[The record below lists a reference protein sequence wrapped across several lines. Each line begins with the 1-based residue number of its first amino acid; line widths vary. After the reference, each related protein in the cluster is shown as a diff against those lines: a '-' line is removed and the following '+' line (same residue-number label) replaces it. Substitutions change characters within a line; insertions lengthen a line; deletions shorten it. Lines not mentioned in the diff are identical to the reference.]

1 MKEGRCVSKALPLN
15 LLWGSLL
22 VSGLGYAC
30 IGYVL
35 QRYQHVWLIVDWLLL
50 FAAYGFWMRRAAVH
64 LPVLLWAAVV
74 FRVIFLVSIPALS
87 DDFYRFLWDGHM
99 IRMGVNPYMI
109 LPESY
114 FSGIPAQDHPLLLT
128 LLQRMNS
135 PGYYTVYPPV
145 LQSVFA
151 AAAAAAPDSLL
162 GQVVLLRFFI
172 VAAEMGTLVLL
183 PGVLRRLGLP
193 PHYCLWY
200 ALNPLVIVELSGNL
214 HGEAIMIF
222 FLTAALRLFLDGR
235 LLWGG
240 VAYGLAIGT
249 KLIPLLCVPL
259 LVRWY
264 WRRPLPFISAALVL
278 ACIWLPFVPSEGAQ
292 NVFSS
297 LQLYF
302 QKFSFNASLYYLLRW
317 LLDHVGG
324 YALMPWIGP
333 LLSVVVFM
341 SIVYFAWAQADAR
354 TGSTLQSCQWA
365 LTAYLVCSAVVHPWY
380 VTTLV
385 FLHALTGWR
394 FAVVWSLWLVVS
406 YLAYGQQSVD
416 ESEGWIAAEYVA
428 TGLFALWET
437 GWRPLRQFTDMST
450 SRLMQFWRGLFGQ
463 S

>member
-1 MKEGRCVSKALPLN
+1 MKEGRCVSKALPLSW
-15 LLWGSLL
+15 LGGSLL
-22 VSGLGYAC
+22 VSGLGYAG

-50 FAAYGFWMRRAAVH
+50 FAVYGFWMRRAAIH
-64 LPVLLWAAVV
+64 LPVLMWAAVV
-74 FRVIFLVSIPALS
+74 FRFIFLFSIPALS

-114 FSGIPAQDHPLLLT
+114 FSGTSAHAHPLLLT

-162 GQVVLLRFFI
+162 GQVVVLRFFI
-172 VAAEMGTLVLL
+172 VIAEIGTIVLL

-193 PHYCLWY
+193 SHYCLWY
-200 ALNPLVIVELSGNL
+200 ALNPLVVIELSGNL

-249 KLIPLLCVPL
+249 KLIPLLFVPL

-264 WRRPLPFISAALVL
+264 WRRPLPFLSAVLVL
-278 ACIWLPFVPSEGAQ
+278 ACIWLPFVPAEGAQ

-302 QKFSFNASLYYLLRW
+302 QKFFFNASLYYVARW
-317 LLDHVGG
+317 LVDHVGA
-324 YALMPWIGP
+324 YALLPWVGP
-333 LLSVVVFM
+333 LLSVVVLA
-341 SIVYFAWAQADAR
+341 SIVYLAWTQDDAHPR
-354 TGSTLQSCQWA
+354 STLPSCQWV
-365 LTAYLVCSAVVHPWY
+365 LTVYLICSAVVHPWY

-385 FLHALTGWR
+385 FLNVLTGWR

-406 YLAYGQQSVD
+406 YLAYGQQTVD
-416 ESEGWIAAEYVA
+416 ELEGWIAAEYVVTA
-428 TGLFALWET
+428 LFALWET
-437 GWRPLRQFTDMST
+437 GWWPLRKFTDMVARRAIQLSG
-450 SRLMQFWRGLFGQ
+450 SLYRK